1 MRVIVLRKQD
11 IRDELPEEVQ
21 QRVEEATRTALIE
34 EIRRRLDEIEA
45 NLEGMSVEELNA
57 LFQQLGGEQKLLRKG
72 EVTIIPES
80 IFEALEALV
89 RAINELA
96 SKFPASDE
104 EEAKQLLEVVKEAKE
119 NLSAIEEQL
128 REGTV
133 RVEEEEEDEEE
144 EEEELKKQEEREGLY
159 SPEDIVEREKEK
171 IKSIEGL
178 VSSLKAEMASLK
190 RTLNEIEDNIELL
203 AIPAERDVFIEE
215 GWFKEK
221 VTAIRSH
228 VLEIAELGMEL
239 ARKLAEL
246 GGVEIRGPWK
256 R

>member
-11 IRDELPEEVQ
+11 ITSELPEEARQ
-21 QRVEEATRTALIE
+21 KAEEAARTALIE
-34 EIRRRLDEIEA
+34 EIQRRLDEIEA
-45 NLEGMSVEELNA
+45 NLEGMSVEELTA
-57 LFQQLGGEQKLLRKG
+57 LFQQLGGERKLLRKG

-89 RAINELA
+89 QAINELA
-96 SKFPASDE
+96 SKFPAIGE
-104 EEAKQLLEVVKEAKE
+104 EEKEQLLEVVEEAKA
-119 NLSAIEEQL
+119 NLSALEEQL
-128 REGTV
+128 KEGTI
-133 RVEEEEEDEEE
+133 RIEEEEDEEEEE
-144 EEEELKKQEEREGLY
+144 EEEELKKQEEKEGLY
-159 SPEDIVEREKEK
+159 SPEDIVVQV
-171 IKSIEGL
+171 EGL

-190 RTLNEIEDNIELL
+190 KTLNDVEDNIELL

-246 GGVEIRGPWK
+246 GGVEIKGPW
-256 R
+256 RR